1 MAHCSQGT
9 SLVAQMVKNLLKC
22 RRPKFSPW
30 VRKIPWRSV
39 WQPTPEFLPGEPYE
53 QRSLVAYSP
62 LGCKESDTTEQ
73 LTHTHTHTH
82 THITLRAVSGVSC
95 GWCMHTPLWVCV
107 LSRIATSWLIHSFCF
122 AGWGPKVCTHSSKM
136 QTLPHYDVSG
146 NHLFPLCLKLHQILE
161 SSIFF
166 PSLQWLFY
174 HPIK

>member
-9 SLVAQMVKNLLKC
+9 SLVAQMVKNLLVC

-30 VRKIPWRSV
+30 VGKIPWGSI

-82 THITLRAVSGVSC
+82 THIALRAVSGVSC

-107 LSRIATSWLIHSFCF
+107 LSRIATSWLCWLRP
-122 AGWGPKVCTHSSKM
+122 ALLAEAPKSVLIAAKCRPYPTMTFQATTSS
-136 QTLPHYDVSG
+136 HCV
-146 NHLFPLCLKLHQILE
+146 
-161 SSIFF
+161 
-166 PSLQWLFY
+166 
-174 HPIK
+174 

>member
-82 THITLRAVSGVSC
+82 I
-95 GWCMHTPLWVCV
+95 HTS
-107 LSRIATSWLIHSFCF
+107 LSEQYLACLV
-122 AGWGPKVCTHSSKM
+122 AGACTHHSGCVSWAE
-136 QTLPHYDVSG
+136 LPHPGLYTHSALLAEAPKSVLIAAKCRPY
-146 NHLFPLCLKLHQILE
+146 HTMTFQATT
-161 SSIFF
+161 SS
-166 PSLQWLFY
+166 
-174 HPIK
+174 HCV